1 MPSLWRAGVPSIR
14 EQVKTRRLMLVL
26 MILAVLG
33 IVLSALY
40 LSGPATPY

>member
-1 MPSLWRAGVPSIR
+1 MKGRV
-14 EQVKTRRLMLVL
+14 VVLVL
-26 MILAVLG
+26 VIVAVLG

>member
-1 MPSLWRAGVPSIR
+1 MKA
-14 EQVKTRRLMLVL
+14 RLVVLVL
-26 MILAVLG
+26 VILAVVG

>member
-1 MPSLWRAGVPSIR
+1 
-14 EQVKTRRLMLVL
+14 MLVL